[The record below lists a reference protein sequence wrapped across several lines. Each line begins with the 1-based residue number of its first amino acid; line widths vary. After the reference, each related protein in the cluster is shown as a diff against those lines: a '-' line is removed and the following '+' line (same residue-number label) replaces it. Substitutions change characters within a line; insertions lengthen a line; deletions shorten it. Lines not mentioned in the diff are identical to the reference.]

1 MKPNYKDIDI
11 KSAGFVAKDATR
23 WAEEKGIVADWRT
36 PEQIMVKPLYTKDD
50 LEGMEHLDYV
60 SGLPP
65 FLRGPYSGMYPMR
78 PWTIRQY
85 AGFSTAEESNAFY
98 RRNLASGQKG
108 LSVAFDLATH
118 RGYDADHPRVV
129 GDVGK
134 AGVSIC
140 SLEDMKV
147 LFDGIPLSKM
157 SVSMTMNGAVLPI
170 LAFYINAGLEQGAKL
185 EEMAGTIQNDILKEF
200 MVRNTYI
207 YPPEFSMRII
217 ADIFE
222 YTSQNMPKFN
232 SISISGYHMQEAG
245 ATADI
250 EMAYTLADGM
260 QYLKAGI
267 DAGIDVDAFAPRLSF
282 FWAIGVNHF
291 MEIAKMRAA
300 RLLWAKIVKSFGAK
314 NPKSLALRTHSQTSG
329 WSLTE
334 QDPFNNVGR
343 TCIEAMAAALGHTQ
357 SLHTNSLDE
366 AIALPTDFSARIARN
381 TQLYLQDETNIIR
394 PADPWAGSFYVEA
407 LTGAIMQRAFGN
419 SFTVG
424 NIGLPYTEVALKT
437 TEKSITVLEASS
449 FQLETI
455 IRFHPHVAAITN
467 ITPDHLNRHHT
478 MENYIR
484 IKEDISSNQT
494 VDDFLVLNYD
504 DEVLRAFGERKDL
517 KPKVVFFSST
527 QLLDDGYDLED
538 GVICR
543 KEKGEKTE
551 LIRTDELQL
560 LGRHN
565 FENVMTAIA
574 MAVCMKAPMDAILD
588 AVRKFRAVEH
598 RIEFVAERYGVKY
611 YNDSKGTNPDAAIQA
626 IKAMP
631 GPTLLIGGG
640 YDKGSS
646 YDEWIDAFGGKVR
659 YLVLLGQTRD
669 AISDCAKR
677 HGFTNIMFAEDMQEA
692 VKVCASYAN
701 AGDYVLLSPACASW
715 GMFPNYEVR
724 GKVFKECVRA
734 L

>member
-1 MKPNYKDIDI
+1 MKGETLMNEKVMVAGAGKSGIAATKLILETGGEVLLYDGNEALSEEKIRENFPENARLTICLGELDETLLTGIQICVMSPGIDLETPFVRKLTDKKI
-11 KSAGFVAKDATR
+11 QLWSEIELGFQVAK
-23 WAEEKGIVADWRT
+23 G
-36 PEQIMVKPLYTKDD
+36 QL
-50 LEGMEHLDYV
+50 
-60 SGLPP
+60 
-65 FLRGPYSGMYPMR
+65 
-78 PWTIRQY
+78 
-85 AGFSTAEESNAFY
+85 
-98 RRNLASGQKG
+98 LAITG
-108 LSVAFDLATH
+108 TN
-118 RGYDADHPRVV
+118 
-129 GDVGK
+129 GK
-134 AGVSIC
+134 
-140 SLEDMKV
+140 
-147 LFDGIPLSKM
+147 
-157 SVSMTMNGAVLPI
+157 T
-170 LAFYINAGLEQGAKL
+170 
-185 EEMAGTIQNDILKEF
+185 T
-200 MVRNTYI
+200 T
-207 YPPEFSMRII
+207 
-217 ADIFE
+217 
-222 YTSQNMPKFN
+222 T
-232 SISISGYHMQEAG
+232 
-245 ATADI
+245 
-250 EMAYTLADGM
+250 
-260 QYLKAGI
+260 
-267 DAGIDVDAFAPRLSF
+267 
-282 FWAIGVNHF
+282 
-291 MEIAKMRAA
+291 
-300 RLLWAKIVKSFGAK
+300 
-314 NPKSLALRTHSQTSG
+314 
-329 WSLTE
+329 
-334 QDPFNNVGR
+334 
-343 TCIEAMAAALGHTQ
+343 
-357 SLHTNSLDE
+357 
-366 AIALPTDFSARIARN
+366 
-381 TQLYLQDETNIIR
+381 
-394 PADPWAGSFYVEA
+394 A

-527 QLLDDGYDLED
+527 QL
-538 GVICR
+538 
-543 KEKGEKTE
+543 
-551 LIRTDELQL
+551 L